1 MKAEPTVSWEV
12 LITEPSLTTQI
23 NSNKIVPKNSS
34 GNLRRDKPG
43 IINLFHPDPPDEER
57 IRELNAL
64 VAKYPFCVYYKAK
77 KHDML

>member
-1 MKAEPTVSWEV
+1 MKAESIASWEI
-12 LITEPSLTTQI
+12 LITDPSLTTQI

-34 GNLRRDKPG
+34 DKLRRDKPG
-43 IINLFHPDPPDEER
+43 IINLFQPDPPDEER

-77 KHDML
+77 KHDTL